1 MSKANKQN
9 NQILLNSYTPVND
22 QTLMIVLRFP
32 VKLEIAMCSAVLVK
46 KGVMYLLSNLAV
58 TKRISIINVRADFFL
73 QGIFTMNKKL
83 NLHGDQ
89 KITSSLQNFKL
100 LSIDLTK

>member
-1 MSKANKQN
+1 
-9 NQILLNSYTPVND
+9 
-22 QTLMIVLRFP
+22 
-32 VKLEIAMCSAVLVK
+32 
-46 KGVMYLLSNLAV
+46 MYLLSNLAV